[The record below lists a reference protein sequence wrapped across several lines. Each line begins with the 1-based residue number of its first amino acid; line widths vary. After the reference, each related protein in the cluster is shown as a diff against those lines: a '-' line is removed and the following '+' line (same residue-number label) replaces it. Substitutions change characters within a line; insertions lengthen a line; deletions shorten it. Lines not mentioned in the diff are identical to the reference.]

1 MTDGVPP
8 STRTIGRYEVLGELG
23 QGAMGTVLLCRD
35 PVLGREV
42 ALKFLRPDLKLG
54 TDERA
59 QLMRRMRQ
67 EAQAVAKISHRGIV
81 SLYDIGEDQELGTFL
96 VFEKATGPTLE
107 AVLRRGRLTKEGV
120 ARLSRE
126 LGAALD
132 AAHDAAVV
140 HRDVKPSNIILTPSG
155 AKVADFGV
163 ARLPESTLTR
173 AGAKVGTPAYSAPE
187 CVTHGVHSNLTDQFS
202 MAACLYESLSGRRA
216 YPGNEA
222 VEVARRIERESP
234 LPIASALGLDA
245 RVDAVLLKA
254 MNHEPTAR
262 FSTCREL
269 GNALS
274 EAILGA
280 REVLPTLPDEQLL
293 VRYDQ
298 QAVSHRLGYALLWF
312 LLGAI
317 CTAAAYRLF
326 GPSGTWSS
334 PASKKPVANVE
345 APGPALRKA
354 FILPVPE
361 PREK

>member
-8 STRTIGRYEVLGELG
+8 PARTIGRYEVLDELG
-23 QGAMGTVLLCRD
+23 RGAMGTVLLCRD

-42 ALKFLRPDLKLG
+42 ALKFLRSDLKLEG
-54 TDERA
+54 SERI

-81 SLYDIGEDQELGTFL
+81 ALYDIGEDAELGTFL
-96 VFEKATGPTLE
+96 VFERATGPTLE

-132 AAHDAAVV
+132 AAHDASVV

-187 CVTHGVHSNLTDQFS
+187 AITQGLHSKATDQFS
-202 MAACLYESLSGRRA
+202 LAACLYEALAGRRA
-216 YPGNEA
+216 YPGEEA
-222 VEVARRIERESP
+222 IEVARRIEREAP
-234 LPIASALGLDA
+234 LPIAAALGLDSK
-245 RVDAVLLKA
+245 VDAVLLKS
-254 MNHEPTAR
+254 MHHDPSAR
-262 FSTCREL
+262 FSSCREL
-269 GNALS
+269 GSALS
-274 EAILGA
+274 EAILGT

-298 QAVSHRLGYALLWF
+298 ENKSRKLGFALLWF

-317 CTAAAYRLF
+317 CAA
-326 GPSGTWSS
+326 
-334 PASKKPVANVE
+334 VAHRVVRPPRVE
-345 APGPALRKA
+345 AREPTVIPGPALRRA
-354 FILPVPE
+354 VLSVP
-361 PREK
+361 PPASEK